1 MQAMTRL
8 FGVLILTASSYTD
21 AMTAGDG
28 LTPPGQT
35 TTVVNGPN
43 NPVPFGVQSSSDGPV
58 VPVSPKT
65 PIPIGTL
72 GADGSVK
79 PVSPTTPIP
88 IGTVNPN
95 GTVVPVSP
103 TTPIPVSVNVTTTNP
118 LPVTVSGTSA
128 NPLTTQPLAT
138 AVLMHGELRN
148 NQQFAFETDS
158 CSSLRIDARNLDFVS
173 ALRIEILGAS
183 DSLLHD
189 QVTELVMILPKE
201 SDTDTT
207 SGSGQVLMLPAPTT
221 VVQTSGSSLYRLN
234 VYCR

>member
-1 MQAMTRL
+1 MKAISSLL
-8 FGVLILTASSYTD
+8 FGMLILIASSYAA
-21 AMTAGDG
+21 AMTEGG

-35 TTVVNGPN
+35 TTVVNGPQ
-43 NPVPFGVQSSSDGPV
+43 NPVPMGTLGSGGTV
-58 VPVSPKT
+58 VPISPTT
-65 PIPIGTL
+65 PIPIGTV
-72 GADGSVK
+72 GPNGSVV

-88 IGTVNPN
+88 IGTVGAN
-95 GTVVPVSP
+95 GSVVPVSP

-189 QVTELVMILPKE
+189 QVTELVMTLPKE

-207 SGSGQVLMLPAPTT
+207 SGSGQVLTLPAPIT
-221 VVQTSGSSLYRLN
+221 VVKTSGGSLYLLN